1 MNQPT
6 RQGHVPK
13 SVKKGNPKF
22 ECFNESMQNTMKLY
36 NINLL
41 LFQSSNATLH
51 NLLVCCYSL
60 GLFRL
65 NRGTCKLLNLMT
77 KWWAWKQ
84 KLQVIGGNHTMYD
97 WKTLVDLHRFTVTKS
112 AFHCGSSDICTTKV
126 VDEANKP
133 RELDDSKRR
142 RLCFGFSRSCSFLSF
157 LMNVC
162 LTSK

>member
-97 WKTLVDLHRFTVTKS
+97 WKTLVDLHRFTLTKS
-112 AFHCGSSDICTTKV
+112 QNYIRLYMHIFRRNGYQRKISKHPTYSSFIAFGGWFV
-126 VDEANKP
+126 M
-133 RELDDSKRR
+133 
-142 RLCFGFSRSCSFLSF
+142 RSCKASL
-157 LMNVC
+157 
-162 LTSK
+162 